1 MISAETRTRKAQP
14 APSTPTE
21 YLLRGYSGQLSQV
34 MVYRLVAEGFTLR
47 DVQDMLSSSNLYSKK
62 EVLARILG
70 KSIRTIRR
78 QGRSKGQVRLNS
90 YQSAVAFQYATVLEH
105 AVDVFGTQRL
115 AEEWLGRTCRY
126 LDGDI
131 PLDVIDNPLGFQAV
145 KVYLEGIKY
154 GTYQ

>member
-1 MISAETRTRKAQP
+1 MISADTRTSKARP
-14 APSTPTE
+14 APSKPTE
-21 YLLRGYSGQLSQV
+21 YLLRGNSGQLSQV
-34 MVYRLVAEGFTLR
+34 MVYRLVAEGFALR
-47 DVQDMLSSSNLYSKK
+47 DVQDMLSISDLYSKK

-70 KSIRTIRR
+70 KSIRTFQR
-78 QGRSKGQVRLNS
+78 QRRSKGQASLNS

-105 AVDVFGTQRL
+105 AIDIFGTQRL

-145 KVYLEGIKY
+145 KVYLERIKY